1 MECGREEGEEAEE
14 VVVVCISI
22 VEGMSCT
29 CVRRNLHGEER
40 REAEEVVLSCIDSRR
55 CVHAYDETYIHVGLE
70 NNFFF
75 VCSL

>member
-1 MECGREEGEEAEE
+1 MWKRGGRRRSCCY
-14 VVVVCISI
+14 VCISI